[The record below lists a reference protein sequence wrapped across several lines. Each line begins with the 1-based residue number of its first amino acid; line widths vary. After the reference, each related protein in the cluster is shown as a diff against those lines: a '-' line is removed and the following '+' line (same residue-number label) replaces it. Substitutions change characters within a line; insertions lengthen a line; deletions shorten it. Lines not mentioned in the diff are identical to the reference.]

1 MKRPDPFIL
10 GILTALVIGLLWPA
24 PETIREVIDKLGD
37 IMVAVLF
44 LLYGMRLRTGEVM
57 RGMTNVRVQGLIFAA
72 TYIVFPLL
80 GLATYSGLA
89 GLLGEQFARGILYL
103 SLLPSTVQSSV
114 TFTSIARG
122 DTAAAVCAAT
132 FSNVIGMFL
141 TPAWVVLAMREESVG
156 AGSITQ
162 VLTHLLLPFIIGQ
175 LMQKTPGDRLRRH
188 PKAVRAVDQT
198 TIIIIVLGAVM
209 DATSAGV
216 WSGVRMAELISLLAV
231 ASALLAIMLSLTW
244 YAAKAVGCDRGG
256 QIAVLMCGS
265 KKSLAT
271 GLPMAQAMFP
281 PAVLGAIAVPVIIF
295 HQLQLLVCAY
305 IAARLGKSEPRELPL
320 D

>member
-10 GILTALVIGLLWPA
+10 GILAALVIGLLWPA
-24 PETIREVIDKLGD
+24 PEAFREVIDKLGD

-57 RGMTNVRVQGLIFAA
+57 RGLTNVRVQGLIFTA
-72 TYIVFPLL
+72 TYIIFPLL
-80 GLATYSGLA
+80 GLATYASLA

-141 TPAWVVLAMREESVG
+141 TPAWVVLAMHEDSVG
-156 AGSITQ
+156 AGSMTQ

-175 LMQKTPGDRLRRH
+175 LLQKNPGERLRRH

-209 DATSAGV
+209 DATSVGV
-216 WSGVRMAELISLLAV
+216 WSGVRLVELVSLLV
-231 ASALLAIMLSLTW
+231 VSGALLAIMLFVTW
-244 YAAKAVGCDRGG
+244 FSAKAVGCDRGG

-305 IAARLGKSEPRELPL
+305 LAARLGRDEPRTLPL

>member
-24 PETIREVIDKLGD
+24 PEPIREVIDKLGD

-80 GLATYSGLA
+80 GLTTYASLA

-175 LMQKTPGDRLRRH
+175 LMQKKPGDRLRRH

-216 WSGVRMAELISLLAV
+216 WSGVRMAELFSLLAV

-244 YAAKAVGCDRGG
+244 YTAKAVGCDRGG

>member
-10 GILTALVIGLLWPA
+10 GILAALLVGLLWPA
-24 PETIREVIDKLGD
+24 PEAFRGVIDKLGD
-37 IMVAVLF
+37 VMVAVLF

-57 RGMTNVRVQGLIFAA
+57 RGLTNVRVQGLIFAA
-72 TYIVFPLL
+72 TYLVFPIL
-80 GLATYSGLA
+80 GLAIHASLA
-89 GLLGEQFARGILYL
+89 GVLGEQFARGILYL

-141 TPAWVVLAMREESVG
+141 TPAWVVLAMREQSVG

-175 LMQKTPGDRLRRH
+175 FLQKGPGEKLRRH
-188 PKAVRAVDQT
+188 PVAVRAVDQT

-209 DATSAGV
+209 DATASGV
-216 WSGVRMAELISLLAV
+216 WNAVGLRELLSLLAV
-231 ASALLAIMLSLTW
+231 SALVLAAMLSITW
-244 YAAKAVGCDRGG
+244 YGAKALKCGRAE

-295 HQLQLLVCAY
+295 HQLQLLVCAF
-305 IAARLGKSEPRELPL
+305 IAARLGRDTPRELPL
-320 D
+320 